1 MAPHLVPLVNI
12 KFGYFFNQQMPYDRL
27 INESLVDPHCLRNS
41 HVEKKYVNKKLVS
54 NPNFVECE
62 KDR

>member
-1 MAPHLVPLVNI
+1 MPH
-12 KFGYFFNQQMPYDRL
+12 DRL
-27 INESLVDPHCLRNS
+27 INESLVDPHFLQNS
-41 HVEKKYVNKKLVS
+41 HVEKKYVNQKLVS